1 LWHFAR
7 LTDQKRNGPNS
18 IACAAGSIGFFS
30 IVPDLIRVLLL
41 LVAGGFLVLLAL
53 TQLLVRRSMDDGNQ
67 G

>member
-1 LWHFAR
+1 V
-7 LTDQKRNGPNS
+7 
-18 IACAAGSIGFFS
+18 AGSIGFFS